1 MNMLVQKI
9 TNTPVLN
16 QFAKNDCC
24 KPRKNSMFTSK
35 TSDSI
40 SFGESKESL
49 VTDAFLQIAKS
60 RKQSSLGEY
69 MGTVGKTNFIFKET
83 KFGKEAQLSVL
94 RNNEH
99 ATFNVSRGTNK
110 PVAIVEAVEGNNS
123 KNLVQIIQRFLKIV
137 H

>member
-24 KPRKNSMFTSK
+24 KPRKNSMLTSN
-35 TSDSI
+35 TSDSV
-40 SFGESKESL
+40 SFGKSKESL

-60 RKQSSLGEY
+60 RKPSSLGEY

-99 ATFNVSRGTNK
+99 ATFNVSRGTNN
-110 PVAIVEAVEGNNS
+110 PVAMVEDVEGNNS
-123 KNLVQIIQRFLKIV
+123 KNLVQIIQRFLKTI

>member
-1 MNMLVQKI
+1 MLVQKI

-16 QFAKNDCC
+16 QFVKNDCC
-24 KPRKNSMFTSK
+24 KPRKNSMLTSN
-35 TSDSI
+35 TSDSV
-40 SFGESKESL
+40 SFGKSKESL
-49 VTDAFLQIAKS
+49 VTDAFLQIAKN
-60 RKQSSLGEY
+60 RKPSSLGEY

-110 PVAIVEAVEGNNS
+110 PVAIVEDVEGNNS

>member
-1 MNMLVQKI
+1 MLVQKI

-24 KPRKNSMFTSK
+24 KPRKKSMFTSK

-40 SFGESKESL
+40 SFGKSKESL
-49 VTDAFLQIAKS
+49 VSDAFLQIAKN
-60 RKQSSLGEY
+60 RKPSSLGEY

-110 PVAIVEAVEGNNS
+110 PVAIVEAVEGHNS
-123 KNLVQIIQRFLKIV
+123 KNLVQIIQIFLKIV

>member
-1 MNMLVQKI
+1 MLVQKI

-16 QFAKNDCC
+16 QFAKNDGC

-40 SFGESKESL
+40 SFGKSKESL
-49 VTDAFLQIAKS
+49 VTDAFLQIAKN
-60 RKQSSLGEY
+60 RKPSSLGEY

-110 PVAIVEAVEGNNS
+110 PVAIVEAAEGNNS

>member
-1 MNMLVQKI
+1 MLVQKI

-24 KPRKNSMFTSK
+24 KPRKISMLTSN
-35 TSDSI
+35 TSDSV
-40 SFGESKESL
+40 SFGKSKEAL
-49 VTDAFLQIAKS
+49 VSDAFLQIAKR
-60 RKQSSLGEY
+60 RKPSSLGEY
-69 MGTVGKTNFIFKET
+69 IGTVGKTNFIFKET

-94 RNNEH
+94 RNDEH

-110 PVAIVEAVEGNNS
+110 PTVISEADSDNS
-123 KNLVQIIQRFLKIV
+123 KNLVQLIQRFLKTV

>member
-16 QFAKNDCC
+16 PFAKNDCC
-24 KPRKNSMFTSK
+24 KPRKNSMLTSN
-35 TSDSI
+35 TSDSV
-40 SFGESKESL
+40 SFGKSKESL
-49 VTDAFLQIAKS
+49 VSDAFLQIAKR
-60 RKQSSLGEY
+60 RKPSSLGEY
-69 MGTVGKTNFIFKET
+69 IGTVGKTNFIFKET

-110 PVAIVEAVEGNNS
+110 PTVISEADSDNS
-123 KNLVQIIQRFLKIV
+123 KNLVQLIQRFLKTV

>member
-1 MNMLVQKI
+1 MLVQKI

-24 KPRKNSMFTSK
+24 KPRKISMFTSK
-35 TSDSI
+35 TSDRI
-40 SFGESKESL
+40 SFGKSKESL
-49 VTDAFLQIAKS
+49 VTDAFLQIAKN
-60 RKQSSLGEY
+60 RKPSSLGEY

-110 PVAIVEAVEGNNS
+110 PVAIEEDVEGNNS
-123 KNLVQIIQRFLKIV
+123 KNLVQIIQRFLKTI

>member
-16 QFAKNDCC
+16 PFAKNDCC
-24 KPRKNSMFTSK
+24 KPRKNSMLTSN
-35 TSDSI
+35 TSDSV
-40 SFGESKESL
+40 SFGKSKESL
-49 VTDAFLQIAKS
+49 VSDAFLQIAKN
-60 RKQSSLGEY
+60 RKPSSLGEY

-99 ATFNVSRGTNK
+99 ATFNVARGTNK
-110 PVAIVEAVEGNNS
+110 PTVISEADSDNS
-123 KNLVQIIQRFLKIV
+123 KNLVQLIQRFLKTV

>member
-16 QFAKNDCC
+16 QFAKNDGC

-40 SFGESKESL
+40 SFGKSKESL
-49 VTDAFLQIAKS
+49 VTDAFLQIAKN
-60 RKQSSLGEY
+60 RKPSSLGEY

-110 PVAIVEAVEGNNS
+110 PVAIVEAAEGNNS

>member
-1 MNMLVQKI
+1 MLVQKI

-24 KPRKNSMFTSK
+24 KPRKNSMLTSN
-35 TSDSI
+35 TSDRV
-40 SFGESKESL
+40 SFGKSKESL

-60 RKQSSLGEY
+60 RKPSSLGEY

-94 RNNEH
+94 RNNEY

-110 PVAIVEAVEGNNS
+110 PVAIVEDVEGNNS
-123 KNLVQIIQRFLKIV
+123 KNLVQIIQRFLKIT